1 MTTLAELTEAYIRAR
16 LDGMVKQKVKPV
28 EPPPPP
34 PKPEVVVMM
43 PPIKK
48 DVNDVERILAAV
60 AIAHKVTP
68 AQIRGSNRTGK
79 IVWARHHATWEIY
92 VRREDLSLVTIAVV
106 TNRRCHTSVIN
117 SIKMFQNKVDQ
128 FNEHIN
134 VVKRELAEK

>member
-1 MTTLAELTEAYIRAR
+1 LNKTELIEAYIRAR

-34 PKPEVVVMM
+34 PKPEVIVLM
-43 PPIKK
+43 PPVKK
-48 DVNDVERILAAV
+48 GINDVERILAAV

-68 AQIRGSNRTGK
+68 AQIRGRTRDSR

-92 VRREDLSLVTIAVV
+92 SRREDLSLVTIAVV

-117 SIKMFQNKVDQ
+117 SIEMFKKGMKHFD
-128 FNEHIN
+128 EHIN